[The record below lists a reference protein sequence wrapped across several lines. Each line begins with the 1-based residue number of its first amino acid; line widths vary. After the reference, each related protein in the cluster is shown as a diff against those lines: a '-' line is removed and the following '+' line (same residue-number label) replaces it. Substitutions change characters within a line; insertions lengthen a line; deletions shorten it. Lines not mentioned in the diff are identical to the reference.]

1 MENLLE
7 AIVWGGNIIPT
18 ALLIFVLIY
27 WIIVLLGFVDIDSFD
42 IDVELDL
49 DSDLPTG
56 GSLGWLNHVLYFFNL
71 GQVPLMLFTSFLAM
85 SMWLLAIV
93 STELLVFG
101 SIFLSYVLLIPNFI
115 ASLFIAKVFTQPF
128 VKLFSVLENHVD
140 DNTEVIG
147 KICTVILNT
156 TSEKMGQAR
165 VEGNGSVVLLN
176 IKTREGT
183 TLNKGETGL
192 VIDYISEKSYY
203 IIEPYEMG
211 EVV

>member
-27 WIIVLLGFVDIDSFD
+27 WLIVLLGFIDIDSFD
-42 IDVELDL
+42 VDLDL
-49 DSDLPTG
+49 DIDADFSVG
-56 GSLGWLNHVLYFFNL
+56 GSVGSLNHILYFFNL
-71 GQVPLMLFTSFLAM
+71 GQVPLMLFLSFLTM
-85 SMWLLAIV
+85 SMWLLAII

-101 SIFLSYVLLIPNFI
+101 SVFLSFILLIPNFI
-115 ASLFIAKVFTQPF
+115 LSLFVAKIFTQPF
-128 VKLFSVLENHVD
+128 VKLFTVLDNHVD

-156 TSEKMGQAR
+156 TDEKMGQAK

-176 IKTREGT
+176 IKTRKGT
-183 TLNKGETGL
+183 NLNKGETGL
-192 VIDYISEKSYY
+192 VIDYVKDKSYY
-203 IIEPYEMG
+203 IIEPYDVQEP
-211 EVV
+211 V